1 MKGTLT
7 TLILG
12 AALAEF
18 GLTGLQ
24 HEDGSSYQP
33 AEQASA
39 VYEQIV
45 PISAYGPP
53 PGMVMTSNAGIEQD
67 VEAGVRQLDSGVRKL
82 PGYAMKVAESVEQ
95 HGIAALAYEDPEMKR
110 VGREIGARDARQ
122 RGVVGRRGHRAGW
135 GQGRNQGGK
144 VSSLTENARRA
155 RGGAALTRGGGGWP
169 GARRARRAPSG

>member
-45 PISAYGPP
+45 PIGAYGPP
-53 PGMVMTSNAGIEQD
+53 PGMVVTSNAGIEQD

-110 VGREIGARDARQ
+110 VGREIGAEVGSGIRHFAIALGKDLVA
-122 RGVVGRRGHRAGW
+122 GVRESG
-135 GQGRNQGGK
+135 
-144 VSSLTENARRA
+144 L
-155 RGGAALTRGGGGWP
+155 
-169 GARRARRAPSG
+169 GARAVN

>member
-45 PISAYGPP
+45 PIGAYGPP

-110 VGREIGARDARQ
+110 VGREIGAEVGSGIRHFAIALGKDLVA
-122 RGVVGRRGHRAGW
+122 GVRESG
-135 GQGRNQGGK
+135 
-144 VSSLTENARRA
+144 L
-155 RGGAALTRGGGGWP
+155 
-169 GARRARRAPSG
+169 GARAVN

>member
-110 VGREIGARDARQ
+110 VGREIGAEVGSGIRHVAIALGKDLVA
-122 RGVVGRRGHRAGW
+122 GVRESG
-135 GQGRNQGGK
+135 
-144 VSSLTENARRA
+144 L
-155 RGGAALTRGGGGWP
+155 
-169 GARRARRAPSG
+169 GARAVN

>member
-95 HGIAALAYEDPEMKR
+95 HGIAALAYERSGNEASR
-110 VGREIGARDARQ
+110 ARNRRRGREWYPSLRHCPRKRPG
-122 RGVVGRRGHRAGW
+122 GRSPRIRT
-135 GQGRNQGGK
+135 R
-144 VSSLTENARRA
+144 SSC
-155 RGGAALTRGGGGWP
+155 G
-169 GARRARRAPSG
+169 

>member
-110 VGREIGARDARQ
+110 VGHEIGAEVGSGIRHFAIALGKDLVA
-122 RGVVGRRGHRAGW
+122 GVRESG
-135 GQGRNQGGK
+135 
-144 VSSLTENARRA
+144 L
-155 RGGAALTRGGGGWP
+155 
-169 GARRARRAPSG
+169 GARAVN

>member
-33 AEQASA
+33 AEQSSA

-110 VGREIGARDARQ
+110 VGREIGAEVGSGIRHFAIALGKDLVA
-122 RGVVGRRGHRAGW
+122 GVRESG
-135 GQGRNQGGK
+135 
-144 VSSLTENARRA
+144 L
-155 RGGAALTRGGGGWP
+155 
-169 GARRARRAPSG
+169 GARAVN

>member
-45 PISAYGPP
+45 PIGAYGPP
-53 PGMVMTSNAGIEQD
+53 PGMVVTSNAGIEQD

-95 HGIAALAYEDPEMKR
+95 HGIAALAYEDPEMTR
-110 VGREIGARDARQ
+110 VGREIGAEVGSGIRHFAIALGKDLVA
-122 RGVVGRRGHRAGW
+122 GVRESG
-135 GQGRNQGGK
+135 
-144 VSSLTENARRA
+144 L
-155 RGGAALTRGGGGWP
+155 
-169 GARRARRAPSG
+169 GARAVN

>member
-39 VYEQIV
+39 AYEQIV

-110 VGREIGARDARQ
+110 VGREIGAEVGSGIRHFAIALGKDLVA
-122 RGVVGRRGHRAGW
+122 GVRESG
-135 GQGRNQGGK
+135 
-144 VSSLTENARRA
+144 L
-155 RGGAALTRGGGGWP
+155 
-169 GARRARRAPSG
+169 GARAVN

>member
-53 PGMVMTSNAGIEQD
+53 PGMVVTSNAGIEQD

-110 VGREIGARDARQ
+110 VGREIGAEVGSGIRHFAIALGKDLVAGVRDS
-122 RGVVGRRGHRAGW
+122 G
-135 GQGRNQGGK
+135 
-144 VSSLTENARRA
+144 L
-155 RGGAALTRGGGGWP
+155 
-169 GARRARRAPSG
+169 GARAVN

>member
-45 PISAYGPP
+45 PIGAYGPP
-53 PGMVMTSNAGIEQD
+53 PGMVITSNAGIEQD

-110 VGREIGARDARQ
+110 VGREIGAEVGSGIRHFAIALGKDLVA
-122 RGVVGRRGHRAGW
+122 GVRESG
-135 GQGRNQGGK
+135 
-144 VSSLTENARRA
+144 L
-155 RGGAALTRGGGGWP
+155 
-169 GARRARRAPSG
+169 GARAVN

>member
-45 PISAYGPP
+45 PIGAYGPP
-53 PGMVMTSNAGIEQD
+53 PGMVVTSNAGIEQD

-110 VGREIGARDARQ
+110 VGREIGAEVGSGIRHFAIALGKDLVA
-122 RGVVGRRGHRAGW
+122 GVRESG
-135 GQGRNQGGK
+135 
-144 VSSLTENARRA
+144 L
-155 RGGAALTRGGGGWP
+155 
-169 GARRARRAPSG
+169 GARAFN

>member
-7 TLILG
+7 SLILG

-24 HEDGSSYQP
+24 HEDGSAHQP

-45 PISAYGPP
+45 PIGNYGPP
-53 PGMVMTSNAGIEQD
+53 PGMMVTSNAGIEQD
-67 VEAGVRQLDSGVRKL
+67 IEAGVRQLDSGVRKL
-82 PGYAMKVAESVEQ
+82 PGYAVKVAESVEQ

-110 VGREIGARDARQ
+110 VGREIGAE
-122 RGVVGRRGHRAGW
+122 V
-135 GQGRNQGGK
+135 
-144 VSSLTENARRA
+144 
-155 RGGAALTRGGGGWP
+155 GGGIRHFALALGKDLIA
-169 GARRARRAPSG
+169 GVRESGLGVR

>member
-67 VEAGVRQLDSGVRKL
+67 VEAGVRQLDCGVRKL

-110 VGREIGARDARQ
+110 VGREIGAEVGSGIRHFAIALGKDLVA
-122 RGVVGRRGHRAGW
+122 GVRESG
-135 GQGRNQGGK
+135 
-144 VSSLTENARRA
+144 L
-155 RGGAALTRGGGGWP
+155 
-169 GARRARRAPSG
+169 GARAVN

>member
-45 PISAYGPP
+45 PIGAYGPQ
-53 PGMVMTSNAGIEQD
+53 PGMVVTSNAGIEQD

-110 VGREIGARDARQ
+110 VGREIGAEVGSGIRHFAIALGKDLVA
-122 RGVVGRRGHRAGW
+122 GVRESG
-135 GQGRNQGGK
+135 
-144 VSSLTENARRA
+144 L
-155 RGGAALTRGGGGWP
+155 
-169 GARRARRAPSG
+169 GARAVN

>member
-110 VGREIGARDARQ
+110 VGREIGAEVGSGIRHFAIALGKDLVA
-122 RGVVGRRGHRAGW
+122 GVRESG
-135 GQGRNQGGK
+135 
-144 VSSLTENARRA
+144 L
-155 RGGAALTRGGGGWP
+155 
-169 GARRARRAPSG
+169 GARAVN